1 MMNWL
6 KEVLVTILVAGAAIW
21 VPMVIGAVV
30 WAVRYAKRRK
40 AEREEAVYE

>member
-1 MMNWL
+1 MTILEEIL
-6 KEVLVTILVAGAAIW
+6 KAVLVAGAAIW

>member
-1 MMNWL
+1 MKILEEIL
-6 KEVLVTILVAGAAIW
+6 KAVLVAGAAIW